1 MTVLIIG
8 GGLAGL
14 GAASILHQ
22 KGEPFVLIE
31 QEETPGGLARTA
43 VIDGWSFDRT
53 GHYLHSRTP
62 FLEQDLR
69 AAGVKLESVDRRA
82 GIAVSG
88 VITPYPI
95 QYNLWALPDAI
106 RSSLL
111 SGLKPAPPCAPPT
124 SFAEAIADTWGPALL
139 DLFFRPYNEKLWGRK
154 LEALPPDCAGP
165 YMPKVDWQ
173 RVEDGCKGRTD
184 YMGYNGMFV
193 YPSQGRLG
201 DAVETLA
208 KPFCDKIRGGFK
220 AVDLDLNSR
229 TVTGASGEKI
239 GFTQVVSTVP
249 LPALLRMVGRP
260 IDDQS
265 LFNHTSVRNV
275 RVGFR
280 GRTLKPWQ
288 WLYVPSAEYSFCRV
302 GLPVNVNPLTCPPGG
317 GSLSIEC
324 GGVLPGKAQLSTHEV
339 AYQAIDLLAELG
351 VISVDSIEV
360 IDEILIDPAYV
371 VFRSEGRSV
380 FDDLRFELEQ
390 QGVTLAGRYGVWD
403 YLSMDEAY
411 LSGRSAALKATCKEE
426 ELQ

>member
-31 QEETPGGLARTA
+31 KEEKPGGLARTV

-69 AAGVKLESVDRRA
+69 AAGVKLESIERRA
-82 GIAVSG
+82 GIAVSD

-95 QYNLWALPDAI
+95 QYNLWALPEST

-111 SGLKPAPPCAPPT
+111 SGLKPVPSCTPPS

-154 LEALPPDCAGP
+154 LEELPPDCAGP
-165 YMPKVDWQ
+165 YMPEVDWE
-173 RVEDGCKGRTD
+173 RVEAGCEGRTD
-184 YMGYNGMFV
+184 YMGYNGKFA
-193 YPSQGRLG
+193 YPAQGRLG
-201 DAVETLA
+201 EAVETLA
-208 KPFCDKIRGGFK
+208 EPFRDNIRYGFT
-220 AVDLDLNSR
+220 ALDLNLNTR
-229 TVTGASGEKI
+229 TVTGASGEEI
-239 GFTQVVSTVP
+239 SFTHVVSTVP
-249 LPALLRMVGRP
+249 LPGLLRMIGRSVEDP
-260 IDDQS
+260 S

-288 WLYVPSAEYSFCRV
+288 WLYVPGAEYRFCRV
-302 GLPVNVNPLTCPPGG
+302 GLPVNVNPLTCPPGS

-324 GGVLPGKAQLSTHEV
+324 GGVQPGQAELSTHEI
-339 AYQAIDLLAELG
+339 ACQAIDLLSELG

-360 IDEILIDPAYV
+360 VDEILIDPAYV
-371 VFRSEGRSV
+371 VFRAEGRSV
-380 FDDLRFELEQ
+380 FDELRFELEEE
-390 QGVTLAGRYGVWD
+390 GVTLAGRYGVWD

-411 LSGRSAALKATCKEE
+411 LSGRSAALKVACEE
-426 ELQ
+426 ESFQ